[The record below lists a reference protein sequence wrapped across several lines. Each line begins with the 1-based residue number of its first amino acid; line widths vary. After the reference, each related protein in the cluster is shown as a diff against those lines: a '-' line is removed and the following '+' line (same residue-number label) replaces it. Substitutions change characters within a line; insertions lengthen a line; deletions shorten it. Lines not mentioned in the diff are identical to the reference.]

1 MFRHL
6 LFSLAALLF
15 LSSSASAADKLVV
28 ASDTV
33 WPPMELLDDQ
43 KNVIGYSTDY
53 LKAVAKETGLNLEF
67 RSIAW
72 DGIFAGLAAN
82 QYDIIASSV
91 TITPERQKVYDFT
104 IPYYNVR
111 QAIVVPKNVNCPD
124 LASLKGKTV
133 GGQIGTTGLTAVQQA
148 NVGAI
153 IREYEDVGLAMQ
165 DLATGRVDS
174 VVCDDPVALYYAN
187 QKADFADK
195 LRVAFKTGDT
205 EEYGFV
211 VHKGRKDLVEKLNQG
226 IKAVQA
232 KGLDKPIAKKW
243 LGE

>member
-6 LFSLAALLF
+6 LFSLATLL
-15 LSSSASAADKLVV
+15 LLTSTASAAGKLVV

-53 LKAVAKETGLNLEF
+53 LKAVAKEAGLELEF

-72 DGIFAGLAAN
+72 DGIFAGLAAK

-111 QAIVVPKNVNCPD
+111 QAIVVPKNVACAD
-124 LASLKGKTV
+124 LAALKGKSV
-133 GGQIGTTGLTAVQQA
+133 GGQIGTTGLMVVQKA
-148 NVGAI
+148 NVGAV

-165 DLATGRVDS
+165 DLSSGRVDA

-195 LRVAFKTGDT
+195 LHVAFKTGDT

-211 VHKGRKDLVEKLNQG
+211 VTKGRKDLVDKLNQG

-232 KGLDKPIAKKW
+232 KGLDKPIIKKW